1 MNRHTLVRG
10 SALSLLALFGLL
22 ASWLLIPPTPSWS
35 PFGHRQEA
43 MAYANDVTGPGYNT
57 TVIDTPTFA
66 IYAGTVNVTSGPAPV
81 GAVVKAYC
89 RQQTLCG
96 IFTVGSG
103 SGLLAQAGNYR
114 IAVYGTDGTTPT
126 TNYAQPGDPITFTVN
141 DLPAAPSIPISWG
154 DKSFISVNL
163 LPGSSL
169 SLPLSAGWHLVSFSF
184 QPTSTS
190 LTTVLSSLGSS
201 YDIVLGFDASQGGA
215 QSYFTSPSMR
225 AFNTL
230 TALLPLHGYWLH
242 LTTGS
247 TLSLTGTPLPAGT
260 TLALTP
266 GWNLVGYGGT
276 SPEPLATA
284 FGHLNNAVDITLGFD
299 AGQGGALSYF
309 TAANMAPFNNLTT
322 LQPNAGYWLHVTSSG
337 QQWAGQ

>member
-1 MNRHTLVRG
+1 
-10 SALSLLALFGLL
+10 
-22 ASWLLIPPTPSWS
+22 
-35 PFGHRQEA
+35 
-43 MAYANDVTGPGYNT
+43 
-57 TVIDTPTFA
+57 
-66 IYAGTVNVTSGPAPV
+66 
-81 GAVVKAYC
+81 
-89 RQQTLCG
+89 
-96 IFTVGSG
+96 
-103 SGLLAQAGNYR
+103 
-114 IAVYGTDGTTPT
+114 
-126 TNYAQPGDPITFTVN
+126 
-141 DLPAAPSIPISWG
+141 
-154 DKSFISVNL
+154 
-163 LPGSSL
+163 
-169 SLPLSAGWHLVSFSF
+169 
-184 QPTSTS
+184 
-190 LTTVLSSLGSS
+190 
-201 YDIVLGFDASQGGA
+201 
-215 QSYFTSPSMR
+215 MR

-299 AGQGGALSYF
+299 PSQGGALSYF